1 MLPSFQLPFS
11 HHLLLGSSVRSSA
24 GQISAWNVLVTF
36 VMLSATAAASS
47 TCSSSS
53 YSFACCCS
61 AMEFQFDKK
70 VLCPTRIMNFY
81 SLLNMIHIFWQ
92 KVSGNSF
99 IAISKRAVY
108 PIALGCQGNQHKQRD
123 RQKRATSIANKYLN
137 SQFIFD
143 IIIAGTAIA
152 SAIAIGIGIGIAIS
166 KWGLLKH
173 HQSFSFH
180 FRPLDN
186 PVHTNHSLHFS
197 LSWLLLG
204 LSAIFIL
211 PSTFFFLCAIKDI
224 ANLLPCVAFR
234 WLCLL
239 SCVCSFG
246 RVCVC
251 ECVLVYECVCC
262 AM

>member
-1 MLPSFQLPFS
+1 
-11 HHLLLGSSVRSSA
+11 
-24 GQISAWNVLVTF
+24 
-36 VMLSATAAASS
+36 
-47 TCSSSS
+47 
-53 YSFACCCS
+53 
-61 AMEFQFDKK
+61 
-70 VLCPTRIMNFY
+70 MNFY
-81 SLLNMIHIFWQ
+81 SLLNMIHIFWP

-108 PIALGCQGNQHKQRD
+108 PIALGCQGNQHRQRD

-152 SAIAIGIGIGIAIS
+152 SAIAIAIGIGIGIAIS

-197 LSWLLLG
+197 LSCLLLG

-211 PSTFFFLCAIKDI
+211 PFTFFSVCNQRHRKFVALCRVQVTVFAIV
-224 ANLLPCVAFR
+224 CVLV
-234 WLCLL
+234 W
-239 SCVCSFG
+239 
-246 RVCVC
+246 VCVC
-251 ECVLVYECVCC
+251 V
-262 AM
+262 

>member
-1 MLPSFQLPFS
+1 
-11 HHLLLGSSVRSSA
+11 
-24 GQISAWNVLVTF
+24 
-36 VMLSATAAASS
+36 MLSATAAASS
-47 TCSSSS
+47 TFSSSS
-53 YSFACCCS
+53 YSFACCCP

-81 SLLNMIHIFWQ
+81 SLLNMIHIFWP

-108 PIALGCQGNQHKQRD
+108 PIALGCQGNQHRQRD

-152 SAIAIGIGIGIAIS
+152 SAIAIAIGIAIS

-197 LSWLLLG
+197 LSCLLLG

-211 PSTFFFLCAIKDI
+211 PFTFFF
-224 ANLLPCVAFR
+224 CVQSKTSQIC
-234 WLCLL
+234 CLV
-239 SCVCSFG
+239 SRSGDCVCYRVCARSG
-246 RVCVC
+246 VCVC
-251 ECVLVYECVCC
+251 V
-262 AM
+262 